1 MLDRYLIILP
11 EVLGSEEEEMEQCL
25 GQLKVER
32 TEGYQ
37 LVKLNVFVDSPDYNS
52 YAELSD
58 KIGELIDSFFGKNC
72 PALNV
77 IPQPPQTPYKVC
89 VEAGFVRNG
98 DFSLESKSL
107 GSQRY
112 VTGKSGT
119 LKVLWASGFGN
130 GLFPGDPEAAAE
142 GAFDQMRN
150 VLAAEEMSFND
161 IVRQWNYIGEI
172 TDITEKGENYHIF
185 NKVRSRQ
192 YGKCRS
198 VQGFPAATGIG
209 MKHGGI
215 SLDCIAVKADD
226 NHKIIAVNNPDQV
239 KPYEYGRIVLQG
251 IQVPQFERALLLSGS
266 KDTTLFVSGTASI
279 LGQDT
284 VGIDDIEKQTVIT
297 IENIMKLVEA
307 SHHNSIPDSP
317 TCDLSN
323 LILLRVYVKKQSDFE
338 KVKKICKSYFIGA
351 PAVYIEAD
359 VCRKNLLVEIEA
371 EFSKRS

>member
-1 MLDRYLIILP
+1 MLDKYLIILP
-11 EVLGSEEEEMEQCL
+11 EVSGSVVEEFEQCL
-25 GQLKVER
+25 GQMRVER
-32 TEGYQ
+32 TEGYH
-37 LVKLNVFVDSPDYNS
+37 LVKLNIFVDSPDYNS
-52 YAELSD
+52 CVELSF
-58 KIGELIDSFFGKNC
+58 KIGDLIDSFFGKNC
-72 PALNV
+72 PAYNI
-77 IPQPPQTPYKVC
+77 IPQPPQTPCKVS
-89 VEAGFVRNG
+89 VEAGFVRDG
-98 DFSLESKSL
+98 DFSLESKSF
-107 GSQRY
+107 GTHRY
-112 VTGKSGT
+112 VIGTSGT

-142 GAFDQMRN
+142 SAFDQMRS
-150 VLAAEEMSFND
+150 LLSAEDMSFND

-172 TDITEKGENYHIF
+172 TDITEKGENYHVF

-192 YGKCRS
+192 YGKYRS
-198 VQGFPAATGIG
+198 VHGFPAATGIG
-209 MKHGGI
+209 MKHGGV
-215 SLDCIAVKADD
+215 SLDCIAVKAGD

-266 KDTTLFVSGTASI
+266 NDVTLFVSGTASI

-307 SHHNSIPDSP
+307 SHHNSKADSP
-317 TCDLSN
+317 SCDLSS

-338 KVKKICKSYFIGA
+338 KVKKICNSYFIGA

-359 VCRKNLLVEIEA
+359 VCRENLLVEIEA
-371 EFSKRS
+371 EFSKRI